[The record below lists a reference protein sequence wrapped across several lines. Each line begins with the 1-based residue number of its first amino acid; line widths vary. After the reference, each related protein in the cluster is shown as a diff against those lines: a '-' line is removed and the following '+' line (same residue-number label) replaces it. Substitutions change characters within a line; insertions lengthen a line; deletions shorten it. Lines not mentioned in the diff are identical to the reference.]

1 MRGIGKGQTIMLFVT
16 PEVLDLIRKHVS
28 IGSSGRPY
36 SSGVGDLG
44 NTNRFLKDVI
54 SWLVINSMR
63 VDSVQYNLL
72 CEQSVANIWRKR
84 CFSVLLK
91 LFQDLDSAD
100 RCPPQACR
108 SLQVFRERIDF
119 EIENSIPKAVKYSEK
134 IRNLI
139 ESHGWVFVAVGLFH
153 STHFSFRDLLAVE
166 MDRKTADFILSLI
179 QEEEVKSDQLK
190 KQYLKSQVSDLLE
203 SSETAAAEQSF
214 NREQVQEQEQ
224 VCFCYFYNFALV
236 KV

>member
-28 IGSSGRPY
+28 IGSTGKPY
-36 SSGVGDLG
+36 AVGVGELV

-108 SLQVFRERIDF
+108 ALQVFRERIDF
-119 EIENSIPKAVKYSEK
+119 EIENSIPRSLRYSEK
-134 IRNLI
+134 IRSLI
-139 ESHGWVFVAVGLFH
+139 ESHGYFTAV
-153 STHFSFRDLLAVE
+153 T
-166 MDRKTADFILSLI
+166 
-179 QEEEVKSDQLK
+179 
-190 KQYLKSQVSDLLE
+190 Y
-203 SSETAAAEQSF
+203 
-214 NREQVQEQEQ
+214 
-224 VCFCYFYNFALV
+224 
-236 KV
+236 